1 MNMGREGI
9 FTLLKMGQ
17 RKISG
22 GMHEVEG
29 LAKARGL
36 AVVFDHTAP
45 TFYRVSLEDGRK
57 LIKKI
62 KVQASLLRPS

>member
-9 FTLLKMGQ
+9 FTLLKMAQ
-17 RKISG
+17 RKICG
-22 GMHEVEG
+22 GKHEVED
-29 LAKARGL
+29 LAKAAGL
-36 AVVFDHTAP
+36 AVAFGQTAP

-57 LIKKI
+57 LINKI

>member
-1 MNMGREGI
+1 MRS
-9 FTLLKMGQ
+9 KD
-17 RKISG
+17 
-22 GMHEVEG
+22 
-29 LAKARGL
+29 LAKANGL

>member
-9 FTLLKMGQ
+9 FTLLKMAQ

-22 GMHEVEG
+22 DMHEVE
-29 LAKARGL
+29 
-36 AVVFDHTAP
+36 DHTAP

-57 LIKKI
+57 LIKK
-62 KVQASLLRPS
+62 

>member
-9 FTLLKMGQ
+9 FTLLKMAQ

-22 GMHEVEG
+22 GMHEVED
-29 LAKARGL
+29 LAKANGL
-36 AVVFDHTAP
+36 AVAFDHTAP